1 MEYESGKYRKLNLDD
16 PKKGGRAPKG
26 KKILA
31 AVTAGLLLTALLLV
45 AAVWFLGRPGTG
57 FAQWQKI
64 KNAVSFYVFSGK
76 PVFYSLVVEKNG
88 NDSVLTEK
96 EFFEVSYR
104 DQFVVKKVETDV
116 LSGRGITV
124 SIAGTDK
131 KNDLLVPV
139 KGVDLV
145 DRALLAGGGGGE
157 KREGASSFQVRYKN
171 EMIASVP
178 IRVVITPQDWLRH
191 ARKTENGK
199 EQIEY
204 LKKAAEM
211 APQDKNVRR
220 MLASRYVESGLLA
233 KAAGQ
238 YREIVRLDR
247 ADWAVK
253 EELAACL
260 FKMGNYGET
269 IPLYEEIL
277 KKRPRDA
284 ALHANLGYAYG
295 KMGKVRDEIEH
306 YKKALEMKPED
317 SVLHFNLATA
327 YEKEKR
333 FAEAGSHYEQAL
345 KLNPKDDEAA
355 VRLADMRFIEKRYKE
370 AVSLYERAIKKKPGE
385 TAIYTRL
392 GYACAE
398 IKQPAKAARY
408 WEKAIKMGEKDPQVK
423 VRLAKVHAQGGNPG
437 KEKALYEKIAV
448 QQPTKENLRRMA
460 EIYSREKQYDKAL
473 DTYGKLIRMEPKNA
487 SLYSSAAYL
496 YGLKGNRDKQIE
508 YYKLALKQDPEDF
521 DSHLNLAAACEKEGL
536 LGEALKEYTAAYRVN
551 PESQTAARSIP
562 RIKIM
567 IIRQKQIE

>member
-16 PKKGGRAPKG
+16 PKKGGRAPKR

-31 AVTAGLLLTALLLV
+31 AVTSGFLLTALLLV
-45 AAVWFLGRPGTG
+45 AAVWFLGRPGTY
-57 FAQWQKI
+57 FTNLQRI
-64 KNAVSFYVFSGK
+64 KNAVSFYVLSSK

-88 NDSVLTEK
+88 NDSILTER

-124 SIAGTDK
+124 RIGGTAK

-145 DRALLAGGGGGE
+145 DRALLAGNGGKGE
-157 KREGASSFQVRYKN
+157 KREDASSFQVLYKD

-191 ARKTENGK
+191 ARMSENGK

-238 YREIVRLDR
+238 YREILRLDH
-247 ADWAVK
+247 ADWAAK

-295 KMGKVRDEIEH
+295 KTGKVRDEIDH
-306 YKKALEMKPED
+306 YKKALEIKPED
-317 SVLHFNLATA
+317 PVLHFNLATA

-355 VRLADMRFIEKRYKE
+355 VRLADMRFIGKRYKE
-370 AVSLYERAIKKKPGE
+370 AAALYERAIKKKPGE
-385 TAIYTRL
+385 AAIYTRL

-398 IKQPAKAARY
+398 IKQPAKAALY
-408 WEKAIKMGEKDPQVK
+408 WEKAIKLGEKDPQVK
-423 VRLAKVHAQGGNPG
+423 VRLAKLHAQGGNPG
-437 KEKALYEKIAV
+437 KEKALIEKIAA
-448 QQPTKENLRRMA
+448 QQPTKENLRRLV

-473 DTYGKLIRMEPKNA
+473 GAYGKLIKMEPKNA

-508 YYKLALKQDPEDF
+508 YYNLALKQDPEDF
-521 DSHLNLAAACEKEGL
+521 DSHLNLAAAYEKEGL
-536 LGEALKEYTAAYRVN
+536 LEEALKEYTAAYRVN

-567 IIRQKQIE
+567 IIRQKQ